1 MCGVCGVYNFE
12 RAAETL
18 YLGIF
23 ALQHRGQDNAGMA
36 VWDGR
41 EARMHKDRGL
51 VFDIFQP
58 RVLAGLPG
66 TVGIGHTRYP
76 TAGDSSTANAQPHY
90 ADTRHG
96 RMVIVSNGDVT
107 NMLEQTRLL
116 RSRGFTPYGANDA
129 EVIVATIAYHYEQ
142 TGDAARAVGLMMD
155 EVRGSYS
162 AILLF
167 NGALFVFRDPMG
179 IRPLAMGSLDK
190 PSSAGGPA
198 CAETNNRFG
207 EGGLR
212 HAGGW
217 MFASESCAIE
227 TMGGTFQREVGP
239 GELVTV
245 SPRGMESAQLREPKR
260 LAHCV
265 FEHIYFSRPDSVIY
279 GESVAQ
285 KRFMLGQALARE
297 HPARADLVM
306 PLPDSSNNAAL
317 GYSVQ
322 AGIPY
327 KLALIRSHYIGRT
340 FIGST
345 QAIRDFAVRLK
356 FNPDRSLIQ
365 GKRLA
370 VVDDSIV
377 RGTTSRKIMGM
388 VRGSGAAEIHLRIA
402 SPPITHSCYYGVDTP
417 RRSELIAAAKSVDEI
432 RGFVGVDSLGY
443 LSLEGLKS
451 CFSRPEDYCYACLTG
466 DYPVP
471 PPDFK

>member
-1 MCGVCGVYNFE
+1 MCGVCGVYNVDQ
-12 RAAETL
+12 AAEAL

-41 EARMHKDRGL
+41 EPRIHKERGL

-58 RVLAGLPG
+58 GTLAGLPG
-66 TVGIGHTRYP
+66 TAGIGHTRYP

-90 ADTRHG
+90 ADTRDG

-116 RSRGFTPYGANDA
+116 RSRGFTPYGSNDA
-129 EVIVATIAYHYEQ
+129 EVIVATVAYHYEQ
-142 TGDAARAVGLMMD
+142 TGDAARAIGLMMD

-167 NGALFVFRDPMG
+167 RGDLYVFRDPRG
-179 IRPLAMGSLDK
+179 IRPLAMGRLDGK
-190 PSSAGGPA
+190 W
-198 CAETNNRFG
+198 
-207 EGGLR
+207 L
-212 HAGGW
+212 
-217 MFASESCAIE
+217 FASESCAIE
-227 TMGGTFQREVGP
+227 TMGGAFEREVEP

-245 SPRGMESAQLREPKR
+245 SERGMDARRLRQPLR

-285 KRFMLGQALARE
+285 KRFMLGQRLAAE

-306 PLPDSSNNAAL
+306 PVPDSSNNAAL

-322 AGIPY
+322 SRLPY

-345 QAIRDFAVRLK
+345 QAIRDFAVKLK
-356 FNPDRSLIQ
+356 FNPDRSLIR
-365 GKRLA
+365 GKDLA

-377 RGTTSRKIMGM
+377 RGTTSKKLMGM
-388 VRGSGAAEIHLRIA
+388 LREAGARQIHLRIA
-402 SPPITHSCYYGVDTP
+402 SPPITHSCFYGVDTP
-417 RRSELIAAAKSVDEI
+417 RRSELIAASKPADAI
-432 RGFVGVDSLGY
+432 RDFVGVESLGY
-443 LSLEGLKS
+443 LSLEGLRS
-451 CFSRPEDYCYACLTG
+451 CLARPDDYCYACLTG

>member
-12 RAAETL
+12 RAAEMV

-41 EARMHKDRGL
+41 QIRMHKDRGL

-58 RVLAGLPG
+58 QVLAGLPG
-66 TVGIGHTRYP
+66 DVGIGHTRYP

-90 ADTRHG
+90 ADTSDG

-116 RSRGFTPYGANDA
+116 RSRGFTPYGSNDA
-129 EVIVATIAYHYEQ
+129 EVIVATVAYHYEQ
-142 TGDAARAVGLMMD
+142 TKDVARAIGLMMD

-167 NGALFVFRDPMG
+167 GGALYVFRDPRG
-179 IRPLAMGSLDK
+179 IRPLAMGSLDGK
-190 PSSAGGPA
+190 W
-198 CAETNNRFG
+198 
-207 EGGLR
+207 L
-212 HAGGW
+212 
-217 MFASESCAIE
+217 FASESCAIE
-227 TMGGTFQREVGP
+227 TMGGSYQREVGA
-239 GELVTV
+239 GELVSV
-245 SPRGMESAQLREPKR
+245 SPRGMEARQLREPEG

-265 FEHIYFSRPDSVIY
+265 FEHIYFSRPDSVIF

-297 HPARADLVM
+297 HPAPADLVM
-306 PLPDSSNNAAL
+306 PVPDSSNNAAL
-317 GYSVQ
+317 GFSVQ
-322 AGIPY
+322 SGAPY

-345 QAIRDFAVRLK
+345 QAIRDFSVRLK
-356 FNPDRSLIQ
+356 FNPDRSLIS

-377 RGTTSRKIMGM
+377 RGTTSKKIMAM
-388 VRGSGAAEIHLRIA
+388 LREAGAGKIHLRIA
-402 SPPITHSCYYGVDTP
+402 SPPITHSCFYGVDTP
-417 RRSELIAAAKSVDEI
+417 RRAELIAASRSVDDI
-432 RGFVGVDSLGY
+432 QVFVGVDSLGY

-451 CFSRPEDYCYACLTG
+451 CLPRPGDYCYACLTG
-466 DYPVP
+466 NYPVP
-471 PPDFK
+471 PPESK

>member
-12 RAAETL
+12 RAAEML

-41 EARMHKDRGL
+41 EPRIHKDRGL

-58 RVLAGLPG
+58 QVLAGLTG

-90 ADTRHG
+90 ADTREG

-116 RSRGFTPYGANDA
+116 RSRGFTPYGSNDA
-129 EVIVATIAYHYEQ
+129 EVIVATVAYHYEQ
-142 TGDAARAVGLMMD
+142 TGDVARAIGLMMD

-167 NGALFVFRDPMG
+167 RGELYVFRDPLG
-179 IRPLAMGSLDK
+179 IRPLAMGRLD
-190 PSSAGGPA
+190 G
-198 CAETNNRFG
+198 RW
-207 EGGLR
+207 L
-212 HAGGW
+212 
-217 MFASESCAIE
+217 FASESCAIE
-227 TMGGTFQREVGP
+227 TMGGTFEREVSP
-239 GELVTV
+239 GELVAV
-245 SPRGMESAQLREPKR
+245 SARGLESRQLREPPR

-285 KRFMLGQALARE
+285 KRFMLGQRLAEE
-297 HPARADLVM
+297 HPAMADLVM
-306 PLPDSSNNAAL
+306 PVPDSSNNAAL
-317 GYSVQ
+317 GYSVRSKL
-322 AGIPY
+322 PY

-345 QAIRDFAVRLK
+345 QAIRDFAVKLK
-356 FNPDRSLIQ
+356 FNPDRSLIR
-365 GKRLA
+365 GKGLA

-377 RGTTSRKIMGM
+377 RGTTSKKIMGM
-388 VRGSGAAEIHLRIA
+388 LREAGAHQIHLRIA
-402 SPPITHSCYYGVDTP
+402 SPPITHSCFYGVDTP
-417 RRSELIAAAKSVDEI
+417 RRSELIAASKPAEAI
-432 RGFVGVDSLGY
+432 RDFVGVESLGY
-443 LSLEGLKS
+443 LSLEGLRS
-451 CFSRPEDYCYACLTG
+451 CLARPGDYCYACLTG